1 MPDAGHVDS
10 KASGDL
16 VRTRHR
22 YSDVF
27 TARNHTATIDDRCR
41 LGQTFDKPRDPSDQ
55 EYARPV
61 HLPFELTEASSLVSA
76 PGSEPSHRVLPLER
90 DQIIDALSRCG
101 WNQTEAA
108 QLLQVSRRTLVYRL
122 KELDIPLPRSKAAT
136 DSLAQKRK

>member
-1 MPDAGHVDS
+1 
-10 KASGDL
+10 
-16 VRTRHR
+16 
-22 YSDVF
+22 
-27 TARNHTATIDDRCR
+27 
-41 LGQTFDKPRDPSDQ
+41 
-55 EYARPV
+55 
-61 HLPFELTEASSLVSA
+61 
-76 PGSEPSHRVLPLER
+76 VLPLER